1 MVEIEAGGAGRPGLA
16 SLDPSD
22 GDLVSRM
29 FTKLSPE
36 SVYRRFFSPISR
48 SDIFQTSLLRVDHH
62 DHEAI
67 AAVEGGEVVGLAQ
80 YARLPGAKQANLAI
94 VVADGWQRQGL
105 GTRLIAALADR
116 AIDEGIDSFA
126 VDIQGDN
133 YGALRL
139 FKRVAPG
146 GRIIFSGGIGEG
158 VIPITAEESPGV

>member
-1 MVEIEAGGAGRPGLA
+1 MVEIEAGCEGRPGLA

-22 GDLVSRM
+22 GPLVSGM
-29 FTKLSPE
+29 FRRLSPE

-48 SDIFQTSLLRVDHH
+48 SDAFQASVLRVDHR

-67 AAVEGGEVVGLAQ
+67 AAVQGGEIVGLAQ

-94 VVADGWQRQGL
+94 VVADAWQRQGL

-116 AIDEGIDSFA
+116 AVEEGIDSFA

-133 YGALRL
+133 FAALKL
-139 FKRVAPG
+139 LKRVAP
-146 GRIIFSGGIGEG
+146 RTRMAFSAGVGEG
-158 VIPITAEESPGV
+158 TIELT